1 MHKVLV
7 MLAFCLAG
15 SLSVNAQLKEQIPSM
30 MSMTPKNDIICYG
43 KPEDQNTVVPAP
55 LAFQQWK
62 KNKNLKTKATTFE
75 VTYEGFPKDGQAKAA
90 FQKAVDIWSTLIES
104 DVPIRIFA
112 SWRII
117 QSESG
122 SSNILGGANP
132 GTYIRDFEGAQ
143 RARTW
148 YPVALAEKMAK
159 KEFNLATSPD
169 IFVQF
174 NSDYPNWYFGIDG
187 FPQPG
192 KTDLVTVV
200 LHEIGHGLGITK
212 GYDVDGN
219 NGIISSFFSPLHVIY
234 DHFIE
239 NSTDKNLVQTF
250 IPPSA
255 PLKTELTAGVLYF
268 KTPQLDKTSAVND
281 NRAVIYA
288 PNPFQGGSSIAHLDE
303 VNYNGTINALMTPLI
318 GTAEVIY
325 DPGPIAMK
333 MLADIGWVHTQMQH
347 TRLPNVEDVSNPY
360 EVKETLAPDRM
371 NAYNYNASEVKL
383 NYSTDGTN
391 FTVVPMTATAN
402 AHEFSAFLP
411 STGSKVTYG
420 YYLSIKDNLNRSL
433 FKPGIYAEDGK
444 SPVNLYYVFE
454 AGPDTR
460 APIINHTAKP
470 FILATD
476 TELKVEAIISDNI
489 GVLSASMEYQINGVV
504 QTPVSLTLKP
514 NTDSTY
520 AATILLPALQNGD
533 KVKYRIRAKDS
544 SVAQNETAKPSASG
558 FFELNVVSLA
568 ATQDS
573 YFNNFNAATNDFF
586 GDNLYTIT
594 TPSGF
599 SNGAIHT
606 SHPYPNGTGAGFTS
620 NFIYQLRIPIRLK
633 PADAIL
639 KFDEIV
645 LVEPGETGSVFG
657 DDNFWDYVIVEGS
670 KDGGVT
676 WKRLVDG
683 YDSRNNADWLA
694 KFNSSR
700 DSQDPPNSTGA
711 GDPSLYRARTI
722 TMTGDNKFAAG
733 DEIVIRFR
741 LLSDQ
746 LVHGWGWAIDNVKIQ
761 IDDTP
766 PTVLH
771 NHYDFISLAA
781 PTLSI
786 TSKVS
791 DNAGVSKL
799 FTDYKIK
806 SGVVTTE
813 EIPIID
819 NVDQYTLNLTING
832 LAAGDLVEYRIRC
845 LDVNGNEGRLP
856 ATGFFNVPV
865 LTITS
870 PVAQYITDFNSANSD
885 FVGNFFSITQPAG
898 FSNGAIHSTHP
909 YPNGFGLTN
918 HTSSYVYMLKKPI
931 TINAGNPYMMFDEIG
946 IVEYTSSSIK
956 DLIVVEGSKNN
967 GTTWE
972 SILSPYSAA
981 DNATW
986 KNAFDNGLSGNPSM
1000 YRSRLI
1006 NLTSSGKFTG
1016 GDNVLIR
1023 FRLAADESRNGWG
1036 WSIDNLSIQGPV
1048 TGIEKNTESIISMY
1062 PNPVTHGTLTVEIA
1076 RDEYATTDIQILN
1089 PQGQTMIADHLE
1101 LVEEINR
1108 REYSVSNWAEGI
1120 YFLRVRMDN
1129 GTTITRK
1136 FIKSSR

>member
-1 MHKVLV
+1 MHKILV
-7 MLAFCLAG
+7 MLIGAVLAF
-15 SLSVNAQLKEQIPSM
+15 SAQAQWIEKIPSAS
-30 MSMTPKNDIICYG
+30 SMTPKNDIICYST
-43 KPEDQNTVVPAP
+43 PADQNTVVLPPQAY
-55 LAFQQWK
+55 LQWK
-62 KNKNLKTKATTFE
+62 LNKNSKIKASTFE
-75 VTYEGFPKDGQAKAA
+75 VTYFGFPPNSEAQLA
-90 FQKAVDIWSTLIES
+90 FQKAIDIWSTIIES
-104 DVPIRIFA
+104 DVPIRVWA
-112 SWRII
+112 SWQVI
-117 QSESG
+117 QDQGG
-122 SSNILGGANP
+122 STSSILGSAGP
-132 GTYIRDFEGAQ
+132 GTYYTNFDGAQ
-143 RARTW
+143 RLLTW
-148 YPVALAEKMAK
+148 YPVALAEKMARQ
-159 KEFNLATSPD
+159 ELNGPD
-169 IFVQF
+169 VPDFFAQF
-174 NSDYPNWYFGIDG
+174 NSAYPDWYFGTDG
-187 FPQPG
+187 IPKPG
-192 KTDLVTVV
+192 KSDFVTVV
-200 LHEIGHGLGITK
+200 LHEIGHGLGISK
-212 GYDVDGN
+212 SYVVEGD
-219 NGIISSFFSPLHVIY
+219 NGKIADTFTPLHVIF

-239 NSTDKNLVQTF
+239 NQSEKNLVQNF
-250 IPPSA
+250 IPPSSA
-255 PLKTELTAGVLYF
+255 LKTELTSRALYF
-268 KTPQLDKTSAVND
+268 RTPQLNKPATGTD
-281 NRAVIYA
+281 NRAFLYA
-288 PNPFQGGSSIAHLDE
+288 PSPYEGGSSIAHLDE
-303 VNYNGTINALMTPLI
+303 VTYNNTPNSLMTPNI
-318 GTAEVIY
+318 GTAEVIHN
-325 DPGPIAMK
+325 PGPLTVK
-333 MLADIGWVHTQMQH
+333 LLADIGWVNTKIQH
-347 TRLPNVEDVSNPY
+347 VRMTDTENVSTPY
-360 EVKETLAPDRM
+360 QLKALLIPDKA
-371 NAYNYNASEVKL
+371 NDYTYDANEVKL
-383 NYSTDGTN
+383 LYTTDGTA
-391 FTVVPMTATAN
+391 FTTVAMTATGTAN
-402 AHEFSAFLP
+402 EFAASIPAKGVP
-411 STGSKVTYG
+411 SLYG
-420 YYLSIKDNLNRSL
+420 YYISIKDKLGRSI
-433 FKPGIYAEDGK
+433 FKPGVYARDGQ
-444 SPVNLYYVFE
+444 SQVNGYFAFE
-454 AGPDTR
+454 AGPDTQK
-460 APIINHTAKP
+460 PFINHTAKP
-470 FILATD
+470 FILSSAVDLTI
-476 TELKVEAIISDNI
+476 EAIISDNI
-489 GVLSASMEYQINGVV
+489 GITSASVEYQINGVV
-504 QTPVSLTLKP
+504 KPSLPLSLKP
-514 NTDSTY
+514 TTDSTY
-520 AATILLPALQNGD
+520 TVTIPLPGLNDGD
-533 KVKYRIRAKDS
+533 KVKYRIRAKDI
-544 SVAQNETAKPSASG
+544 SVAQNEAFSPSASE
-558 FFELNVVSLA
+558 FYELNVVTLA
-568 ATQDS
+568 ATRDF
-573 YFNNFNAATNDFF
+573 YTNDFNSATDDFF
-586 GDNLYTIT
+586 GDKLFSIT
-594 TPSGF
+594 TPTGF
-599 SNGAIHT
+599 ANGAIHT
-606 SHPYPNGTGAGFTS
+606 SHPYPNGTGSSFTS
-620 NFIYQLRIPIRLK
+620 NFIFQLKVPIRLK
-633 PADAIL
+633 ATDATL

-645 LVEPGETGSVFG
+645 LIEPGASGSKFG
-657 DDNFWDYVIVEGS
+657 DEDFFDYVIAEGS
-670 KDGGVT
+670 KDGGTT

-700 DSQDPPNSTGA
+700 DSQDPPNSTSA

-761 IDDTP
+761 IDDSP

-791 DNAGVSKL
+791 DDAGVSKL
-799 FTDYKIK
+799 FIDYKIK
-806 SGVVTTE
+806 NGAVTTE

-845 LDVNGNEGRLP
+845 LDVNNNENRLP

-865 LTITS
+865 LTIGS
-870 PVAQYITDFNSANSD
+870 PVAQYIADFNSANSD

-898 FSNGAIHSTHP
+898 FSNGAIHSTHS

-946 IVEYTSSSIK
+946 IVEYTGSSIK

-981 DNATW
+981 NNATW

-1076 RDEYATTDIQILN
+1076 RDESATTDIQILN